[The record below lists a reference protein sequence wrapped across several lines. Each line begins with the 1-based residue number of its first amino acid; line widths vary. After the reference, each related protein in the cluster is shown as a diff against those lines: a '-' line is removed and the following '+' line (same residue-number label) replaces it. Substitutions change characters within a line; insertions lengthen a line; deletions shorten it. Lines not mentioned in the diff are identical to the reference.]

1 MRKTLLCIAA
11 SIITLSSFAQGTTI
25 LRYVEVVPV
34 EGASADALYDRAEVW
49 VSQASQNPA
58 KVMKY
63 QNKENHQLILN
74 PLTQFNFSKFIGSE
88 GVKGTIEYTIKINTR
103 EGHYRI
109 EITDCYHH
117 GRLYSF
123 GLLTSDSVLTEKK
136 LRGTTLKWEQNVWT
150 ELLAA
155 MRKEMAVIST
165 SLKAAMVIPDSSQSE
180 DW

>member
-1 MRKTLLCIAA
+1 
-11 SIITLSSFAQGTTI
+11 
-25 LRYVEVVPV
+25 
-34 EGASADALYDRAEVW
+34 
-49 VSQASQNPA
+49 
-58 KVMKY
+58 MKY

-103 EGHYRI
+103 EGRYRI

-117 GRLYSF
+117 GKLYSF

-150 ELLAA
+150 ELLST
-155 MRKEMAVIST
+155 MRKEMLLLTS
-165 SLKAAMVIPDSSQSE
+165 SLKNTMMIKDESRSE

>member
-1 MRKTLLCIAA
+1 MRKTLLFIAA

-34 EGASADALYDRAEVW
+34 EGASADALYDRAEIW
-49 VSQASQNPA
+49 VSQTFQNPA

-103 EGHYRI
+103 EGRYRI

-150 ELLAA
+150 ELLST
-155 MRKEMAVIST
+155 MRKEMLLLTS
-165 SLKAAMVIPDSSQSE
+165 SLKNTMMIKDESQSE